1 MKGKADEKLAF
12 PRNMP
17 YFCTIEPTSHS
28 MSAKKAKAPKATT
41 ARTQPVRHQRV
52 VCLVSEE
59 EMRIIDEYLKKYRI
73 TNKSNWMR
81 ETLLSFIY
89 KNLDEDYPTLFGEHD
104 MRR

>member
-1 MKGKADEKLAF
+1 
-12 PRNMP
+12 
-17 YFCTIEPTSHS
+17 
-28 MSAKKAKAPKATT
+28 MSAKKTRKPQATT
-41 ARTQPVRHQRV
+41 TRVQQVRHSRV

-59 EMRIIDEYLKKYRI
+59 EMKIIDDYLKKYRI

>member
-1 MKGKADEKLAF
+1 
-12 PRNMP
+12 
-17 YFCTIEPTSHS
+17 
-28 MSAKKAKAPKATT
+28 MSTRKRKTPKATT
-41 ARTQPVRHQRV
+41 TRVQPVRHSRV
-52 VCLVSEE
+52 VCLVS
-59 EMRIIDEYLKKYRI
+59 DDDYLKKYKI

>member
-1 MKGKADEKLAF
+1 
-12 PRNMP
+12 
-17 YFCTIEPTSHS
+17 
-28 MSAKKAKAPKATT
+28 MSAKKTRKPQVTT
-41 ARTQPVRHQRV
+41 TRVQPVRHSRV

-59 EMRIIDEYLKKYRI
+59 EMKIIDDYLKKYRI

>member
-1 MKGKADEKLAF
+1 MHFATS
-12 PRNMP
+12 
-17 YFCTIEPTSHS
+17 CTIF
-28 MSAKKAKAPKATT
+28 AKIEHYTMNTRKKKTVKATT
-41 ARTQPVRHQRV
+41 ARTQPVRHSRV
-52 VCLVSEE
+52 VCLVSDE
-59 EMRIIDEYLKKYRI
+59 EMKIIDDYLKKYRI

>member
-1 MKGKADEKLAF
+1 
-12 PRNMP
+12 
-17 YFCTIEPTSHS
+17 
-28 MSAKKAKAPKATT
+28 MSAKKTRKPQATT
-41 ARTQPVRHQRV
+41 TLVQPVRHSRV

-59 EMRIIDEYLKKYRI
+59 EMKIIDDYLKKYRI

>member
-1 MKGKADEKLAF
+1 
-12 PRNMP
+12 
-17 YFCTIEPTSHS
+17 
-28 MSAKKAKAPKATT
+28 MSAKKTKMPKATT
-41 ARTQPVRHQRV
+41 ARTQPVRHSRV

-104 MRR
+104 MRRY

>member
-1 MKGKADEKLAF
+1 
-12 PRNMP
+12 
-17 YFCTIEPTSHS
+17 
-28 MSAKKAKAPKATT
+28 MSAKKASKTQATT
-41 ARTQPVRHQRV
+41 ARTQPVRHSRV
-52 VCLVSEE
+52 VGLVSEE

>member
-1 MKGKADEKLAF
+1 
-12 PRNMP
+12 
-17 YFCTIEPTSHS
+17 
-28 MSAKKAKAPKATT
+28 MSTRKKRAPKATT
-41 ARTQPVRHQRV
+41 TRTLPVRHSRV

-59 EMRIIDEYLKKYRI
+59 EMKIIDDYLKKYRI

-89 KNLDEDYPTLFGEHD
+89 KNLDEDYPTLFGEHE

>member
-1 MKGKADEKLAF
+1 
-12 PRNMP
+12 
-17 YFCTIEPTSHS
+17 
-28 MSAKKAKAPKATT
+28 MSANKVKAPKATT
-41 ARTQPVRHQRV
+41 ARTQPVRRSRI
-52 VCLVSEE
+52 VCLVSES

-73 TNKSNWMR
+73 GNKSNWMR

>member
-1 MKGKADEKLAF
+1 
-12 PRNMP
+12 
-17 YFCTIEPTSHS
+17 
-28 MSAKKAKAPKATT
+28 MSTKKTKPLKATT
-41 ARTQPVRHQRV
+41 TRQQPTRHSRV
-52 VCLVSEE
+52 VCLVSDE

-89 KNLDEDYPTLFGEHD
+89 KSLETDYPTLFEEHD

>member
-1 MKGKADEKLAF
+1 MQQMHI
-12 PRNMP
+12 NMS
-17 YFCTIEPTSHS
+17 TKKTNSPT
-28 MSAKKAKAPKATT
+28 ATT
-41 ARTQPVRHQRV
+41 TRTQPVRHSRV
-52 VCLVSEE
+52 VCLVSDE
-59 EMRIIDEYLKKYRI
+59 EMKIIDDYLKKYRI